1 MEKTMMHDQFN
12 YAFVHGDALG
22 SWVWDETIAALDR
35 QTDGAFGRALALDAP
50 GCGLKRSSA
59 TDELT
64 LEDVA
69 TEFIED
75 IQRAGMENVVLV
87 GHSLGGQAM
96 ALMAELQPEL
106 FRRLVYVSCLIPRP
120 GQNVAQM
127 MGTGLHGSNPGEVGY
142 PLDPTSS
149 DPYHLLAAMLC
160 NDMDQEQA
168 PAFLSKLGADTWPP
182 QTYTFTEWR
191 YDHLDRMP
199 ATYVVCLRDQS
210 LPAGWQEVFA
220 ARFKVD
226 EIVRVDAGHQ
236 VMNTRPEA
244 LAEILRHEA
253 QRTPAVDIR
262 SRRSTA
268 ANRKAGGRHP
278 GKKQSNV

>member
-1 MEKTMMHDQFN
+1 MMRDQFN
-12 YAFVHGDALG
+12 YVFVHGDLLG

-35 QTDGAFGRALALDAP
+35 QTDGAFGRALALDVP
-50 GCGLKRSSA
+50 GCGLKRSRA

-69 TEFIED
+69 TELIED
-75 IQRAGMENVVLV
+75 IKTAGMENVVLV
-87 GHSLGGQAM
+87 GHSQGGQAM

-106 FRRLVYVSCLIPRP
+106 FRRLVYVSCLIPLP
-120 GQNVAQM
+120 GQDSAQM
-127 MGTGLHGSNPGEVGY
+127 MGTGLHGSNSGEVGY
-142 PLDPTSS
+142 PVDPTSS
-149 DPYHLLAAMLC
+149 DPHDRFAAMFC

-168 PAFLSKLGADTWPP
+168 AAFLAKLGADKWPP
-182 QTYTFTEWR
+182 QTYSFTEWR
-191 YDHLDRMP
+191 YDHLDQVP
-199 ATYVVCLRDQS
+199 ATFVLCLRDQS
-210 LPAGWQEVFA
+210 LPTAWQEVFA

-253 QRTPAVDIR
+253 QR
-262 SRRSTA
+262 
-268 ANRKAGGRHP
+268 HP
-278 GKKQSNV
+278 SPRPP

>member
-1 MEKTMMHDQFN
+1 MTNEFN

-22 SWVWDETIAALDR
+22 SWVWDETIAALDG

-59 TDELT
+59 TNELT

-69 TEFIED
+69 TELIED
-75 IQRAGMENVVLV
+75 IRGAGLKNVVLV
-87 GHSLGGQAM
+87 GHSLGGLAM
-96 ALMAELQPEL
+96 AVMAELAPEL
-106 FRRLVYVSCLIPRP
+106 FRRLVYVSCLIPLP
-120 GQNVAQM
+120 GQTVAQM
-127 MGTGLHGSNPGEVGY
+127 MGTGLHGSNPEEVGY

-149 DPYHLLAAMLC
+149 NLDDRFAAMFC

-168 PAFLSKLGADTWPP
+168 AAFLAKLGADVWPA
-182 QTYTFTEWR
+182 QTFSFTEWR
-191 YDHLDRMP
+191 YDHLDQVP
-199 ATYVVCLRDQS
+199 ATYVLCLRDQS
-210 LPAGWQEVFA
+210 LPAAWQEVFA

-236 VMNTRPEA
+236 VMNTRPEV

-253 QRTPAVDIR
+253 QRMPA
-262 SRRSTA
+262 
-268 ANRKAGGRHP
+268 
-278 GKKQSNV
+278 

>member
-1 MEKTMMHDQFN
+1 MHDQFN
-12 YAFVHGDALG
+12 YAFVHGDAQG
-22 SWVWDETIAALDR
+22 SWVWDETIAALHR

-50 GCGLKRSSA
+50 GSGLKRCSA
-59 TDELT
+59 TNELT

-75 IQRAGMENVVLV
+75 IKMAGMENVVLV

-96 ALMAELQPEL
+96 ALMAEFQPEL
-106 FRRLVYVSCLIPRP
+106 FRSLVYVSCLIPLP
-120 GQNVAQM
+120 GQNVAQV
-127 MGTGLHGSNPGEVGY
+127 MGTGLHGGNPDKVGY

-149 DPYHLLAAMLC
+149 DPCDCVAAMLC

-168 PAFLSKLGADTWPP
+168 TAFMAKLGADGWPP
-182 QTYTFTEWR
+182 QTYYFTEWR
-191 YDHLDRMP
+191 YDHLDQVP
-199 ATYVVCLRDQS
+199 ATYVLCLRDQS
-210 LPAGWQEVFA
+210 LPVGWQEVFA
-220 ARFKVD
+220 ARFKVH

-253 QRTPAVDIR
+253 HRTPAGDIR
-262 SRRSTA
+262 SSRSTA
-268 ANRKAGGRHP
+268 ANRKAGAAQP
-278 GKKQSNV
+278 T